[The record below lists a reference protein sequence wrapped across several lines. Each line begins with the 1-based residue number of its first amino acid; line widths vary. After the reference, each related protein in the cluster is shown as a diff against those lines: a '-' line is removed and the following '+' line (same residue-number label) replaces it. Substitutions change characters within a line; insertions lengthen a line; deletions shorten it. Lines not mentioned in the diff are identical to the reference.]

1 MATIKEVAELAN
13 VSVPTVYKVFDE
25 NYTTTDEIRKRVL
38 KASKELDYRPRKNR
52 KTYRDG
58 KTVAII
64 YNEFINSFN
73 NYITRGVSNELERY
87 GYRLVVLHDDEII
100 AQDDKNVKQIQAMG
114 ADALIFTPV
123 SDEKQEAILEL
134 AEQKFPMIQ
143 LFQTAYS
150 NIDTIQF
157 NDELGTYLATSYLL
171 KNGHR
176 KIMLA
181 SRTDRSELI
190 RKPGYYRAFEEMGLV
205 VDKRYLYTL
214 NYVNSVKQM
223 VKEKILKEK
232 PTAIIAVSEAMCATV
247 ILALREL
254 HLSIPGDVS
263 LISYDDY
270 PWMEAFG
277 ITAVSHPFS
286 KVSSII
292 SRLIV
297 DQLTKSSSDE
307 WIPSSFMI
315 DPSLKVRDSVK
326 MI

>member
-13 VSVPTVYKVFDE
+13 VSIPTVYKVFDE
-25 NYTTTDEIRKRVL
+25 NYSTTEDVKERVL
-38 KASKELDYRPRKNR
+38 KASRELGYRPRKSKRNV
-52 KTYRDG
+52 KEG

-87 GYRLVVLHDDEII
+87 GYHLVVMHDDEII
-100 AQDDKNVKQIQAMG
+100 AQDDRNVRLIQDMG
-114 ADALIFTPV
+114 VDALIFTPV
-123 SDEKQEAILEL
+123 SDEKQDAVLGLSE
-134 AEQKFPMIQ
+134 KGFPMVQ
-143 LFQTAYS
+143 LFQTVYS
-150 NIDTIQF
+150 NMDTILF
-157 NDELGTYLATSYLL
+157 NDELGTYLATNYLL

-181 SRTDRSELI
+181 SRTDRSEFI
-190 RKPGYYRAFEEMGLV
+190 RKPGYYRAFEEMGLA

-223 VKEKILKEK
+223 VKEKILQEK

-254 HLSIPGDVS
+254 RLSIPDDVS

-292 SRLIV
+292 SRLIL
-297 DQLTKSSSDE
+297 DQLTQTVYEGKRA
-307 WIPSSFMI
+307 SSFMI

>member
-52 KTYRDG
+52 KTYRDS
-58 KTVAII
+58 KTIAII
-64 YNEFINSFN
+64 YNVGSMFPSAPKKR
-73 NYITRGVSNELERY
+73 TAPNELERY

-134 AEQKFPMIQ
+134 AEKKFPMIQ